1 MATTIPEVPIS
12 SSAGAAVTMPVIAM
26 GTAGQ
31 LPVGAENIKS
41 AILEAIK
48 AGYRH
53 FDTAAVYRTEQPLGQ
68 AIQEA
73 VRLGL
78 IESRAE
84 VFITTKLW
92 CNRAERD
99 LVVPAIK
106 ESLKNLGMEYV
117 DLYLIHWPLRLTQEE
132 FKVPIPKE
140 CVLAIDIKSVWE
152 RMEECQK
159 LGLTRAI
166 GVSNFSSKRLDE
178 ILSFATIP
186 PAVNQVEMNPLWQQK
201 DLREF
206 CKAKGIHLSAYSPLG
221 AAGTAW
227 GDKRIVESNVLV
239 DIARAKGKTT
249 AQVSLRWLYE
259 QGVSIIAKSFN
270 KDRMKENLQIFCW
283 SLTEEEMKQ
292 ISQLPQR
299 KGVLFSQAVEINDL
313 VQEIDSE
320 I

>member
-12 SSAGAAVTMPVIAM
+12 SCAGAVVTMPVIAM

-31 LPVGAENIKS
+31 PPVGAENIKS

-48 AGYRH
+48 VGYRH
-53 FDTAAVYRTEQPLGQ
+53 FDTAAVYSTEQPLGE
-68 AIQEA
+68 AIEEA

-106 ESLKNLGMEYV
+106 ESLS
-117 DLYLIHWPLRLTQEE
+117 EE
-132 FKVPIPKE
+132 
-140 CVLAIDIKSVWE
+140 
-152 RMEECQK
+152 
-159 LGLTRAI
+159 
-166 GVSNFSSKRLDE
+166 GVSVFGSVS
-178 ILSFATIP
+178 TIAEEKMEHCEDKARWLRP
-186 PAVNQVEMNPLWQQK
+186 WKWSQVEMNPLWQQK
-201 DLREF
+201 ELREF
-206 CKAKGIHLSAYSPLG
+206 CKAKGMHLSAYSPLG

-227 GDKRIVESNVLV
+227 GDNRIMECNILV
-239 DIARAKGKTT
+239 DIANAKGKTT

-270 KDRMKENLQIFCW
+270 KDRMKENLQIFGW
-283 SLTEEEMKQ
+283 SLTEEETKQ
-292 ISQLPQR
+292 ISQLAQR
-299 KGVLFSQAVEINDL
+299 KGVLFSQAVEISDL